1 MGSAHIDDKVIYT
14 IYTRGRDNL
23 IFGVSHDMETAG
35 KLHCRPAVLKY
46 IRLRTFYIAN
56 FLNFYFYWA
65 ALF

>member
-14 IYTRGRDNL
+14 TYTRGRGNL